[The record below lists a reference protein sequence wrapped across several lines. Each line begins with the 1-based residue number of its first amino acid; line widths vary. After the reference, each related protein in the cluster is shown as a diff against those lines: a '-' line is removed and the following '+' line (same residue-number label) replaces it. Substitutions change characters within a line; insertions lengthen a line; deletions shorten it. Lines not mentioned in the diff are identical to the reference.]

1 MFFSSGNDKSSRY
14 RPWWKDLLGWV
25 QKVHAIS
32 KLKGQDFE
40 RKRLWVNRSLDGIA
54 CIYMFVCVVV
64 KLAAQLD
71 CHPKNSEIYNS
82 KALVLAIQAII
93 VYDLVVKLSLSFH
106 FSGKSFV
113 QEIIEHSSKQIVGL
127 KATTGPFISYW
138 VPIFTPSVGT
148 EVWRNEDRN
157 LYIYNLS

>member
-1 MFFSSGNDKSSRY
+1 MGR
-14 RPWWKDLLGWV
+14 V

-32 KLKGQDFE
+32 KLKGQDLE

-71 CHPKNSEIYNS
+71 CHPKNSEIYIS

-93 VYDLVVKLSLSFH
+93 QPAREARRACALRALGLLLAD
-106 FSGKSFV
+106 GTPT
-113 QEIIEHSSKQIVGL
+113 VG
-127 KATTGPFISYW
+127 G
-138 VPIFTPSVGT
+138 G
-148 EVWRNEDRN
+148 
-157 LYIYNLS
+157 

>member
-1 MFFSSGNDKSSRY
+1 MGR
-14 RPWWKDLLGWV
+14 V

-93 VYDLVVKLSLSFH
+93 VYDLVVKLSYCHFIFQARVLWKRLLNIAANKLLACRQKQEFSFLIGCP
-106 FSGKSFV
+106 FSN
-113 QEIIEHSSKQIVGL
+113 
-127 KATTGPFISYW
+127 PF
-138 VPIFTPSVGT
+138 
-148 EVWRNEDRN
+148 
-157 LYIYNLS
+157 